1 MRPDTDAGTDAP
13 VFVDAALFMGMHSGD
28 GAVRTA
34 AKAFFAGRLAA
45 GDAGRVLMSWEQV
58 GRCDDLVWGY
68 DRKTQDEYYPFMD
81 VLHTDLAV
89 ERIGYEEAD
98 VRRAFTAPELDGLP
112 THERLLLAQV
122 ANRGGTLHTASPRLL
137 RTTGLPVAPLVPAA
151 PLDPGAPAGAP
162 SPDREPV
169 FPAYLEDLYQR
180 SLVLT
185 VASDTL

>member
-1 MRPDTDAGTDAP
+1 MRSDANPVAFIDAT
-13 VFVDAALFMGMHSGD
+13 AFMGMHSED
-28 GAVRTA
+28 DAVRVA

-45 GDAGRVLMSWEQV
+45 GDAGAVVMSWEQV

-68 DRKTQDEYYPFMD
+68 ERGVQDEYYPFMD

-89 ERIGYEEAD
+89 DRVPYTEDD
-98 VRRAFTAPELDGLP
+98 VRRAFTEPALDGLP

-122 ANRGGTLHTASPRLL
+122 IGRGGVLHTASPRL
-137 RTTGLPVAPLVPAA
+137 TGAAGLPVVPLAPP
-151 PLDPGAPAGAP
+151 APAGAP
-162 SPDREPV
+162 APGEEPS

-185 VASDTL
+185 VVSENL